1 LLLAVAQEAGIT
13 DPALDGIA
21 EDLADPELAPDRRA
35 QLALTMARA
44 GRAEDRAVLASLSGE
59 GAHGMAYDL
68 ARALLAPNPANVERA
83 DSGYRFVAGEDVL
96 YVEDPV
102 AAHFHAKGRWGPPL
116 RPDPRGPSRLA
127 RGDAS
132 TLIDAAGEGECVI
145 VTLRHEDARTPAVR
159 VLRAGITRDASL
171 RSIVRWPAI
180 TGLGRLGE
188 GVAYEQGGVPH
199 ALGVPDDL
207 SSEELLAL
215 LGGVRARALPSS
227 H

>member
-1 LLLAVAQEAGIT
+1 MAQEAGIT

-21 EDLADPELAPDRRA
+21 EDLADSELAPDRRA

-44 GRAEDRAVLASLSGE
+44 GRAEDRAVLAPLSGE
-59 GAHGMAYDL
+59 GAHAMAYEL
-68 ARALLAPNPANVERA
+68 ARSLLAPNPSNVERA
-83 DSGYRFVAGEDVL
+83 DSGYRFVSGEDVL

-116 RPDPRGPSRLA
+116 RADPRGPWRLA
-127 RGDAS
+127 RGEVS
-132 TLIDAAGEGECVI
+132 SLIDAASEGECVV
-145 VTLRHEDARTPAVR
+145 VTLRHDGARTPALR

-180 TGLGRLGE
+180 TGLGRMGE
-188 GVAYEQGGVPH
+188 GVAFEQGGAPH
-199 ALGVPDDL
+199 ALGVADEF
-207 SSEELLAL
+207 SSEQLLAL
-215 LGGVRARALPSS
+215 LGGVRARALPSA